1 MLRRTK
7 VIGINGQLCGL
18 LAFRFD
24 FNDILATA
32 ACVVL
37 TALVLLRNRARR
49 LLVPTPP
56 PPQSLFLIPSADMSN
71 GRPTLQASW
80 DTPRSWSE

>member
-37 TALVLLRNRARR
+37 TALVLLRN
-49 LLVPTPP
+49 
-56 PPQSLFLIPSADMSN
+56 
-71 GRPTLQASW
+71 
-80 DTPRSWSE
+80 